1 MKGVNFMEYTKKDV
15 LNAFLNN
22 FSIKK
27 VMLGN
32 VYFAKEKWYVL
43 GLMMLPV
50 PKKDREY
57 NKALYNFWSGCG
69 DVKDYEFVQKVR
81 QKLLRER
88 NREK

>member
-15 LNAFLNN
+15 FNAFFNN
-22 FSIKK
+22 FSIKRI
-27 VMLGN
+27 MLGK
-32 VYFAKEKWYVL
+32 VYFNKEKWYVL

-69 DVKDYEFVQKVR
+69 DIKDYEFVLKMR
-81 QKLLRER
+81 QKLLRD
-88 NREK
+88 KTI